1 MFKKKFPQCDNYVYT
16 STGRYNYVFTTV
28 SAALLDRLKEGG
40 KHCVTGVTG
49 QALRSVHYIWSPHL
63 IRTMKYVYFH
73 STPRSL
79 LSPLE
84 C

>member
-16 STGRYNYVFTTV
+16 STGRYDYVFTTV

-49 QALRSVHYIWSPHL
+49 QALRSVHY
-63 IRTMKYVYFH
+63 T
-73 STPRSL
+73 
-79 LSPLE
+79 
-84 C
+84 